1 MKLQFPF
8 PLECAAVEVEQPG
21 LLLFEEFEVG
31 LAALHPQ
38 PYGQA
43 PAVLVN
49 VYVAGSSVKYHS
61 HASRRFR

>member
-1 MKLQFPF
+1 M
-8 PLECAAVEVEQPG
+8 EVEQPG

-49 VYVAGSSVKYHS
+49 VYVAGSSV
-61 HASRRFR
+61 RLGGI